1 MTTIASLTVDTDTTG
16 LPDYMAQ
23 ERDRAVAEL
32 TGRGHFRPLDNDAGP
47 YAVRLSVEDGRLVIR
62 AKDAAG
68 ADLTTRVFSLS
79 PYRRIIADYFM
90 MIESYEAAKHGA
102 MCGKLEAIDMGRR
115 GVHNEGAELLQSR
128 LADKIELDH
137 ETARKFFTLICV
149 LHRSHGRLV
158 A

>member
-1 MTTIASLTVDTDTTG
+1 MSKIASLTIDADTNG
-16 LPDYMAQ
+16 LPDYMIG

-32 TGRGHFRPLDNDAGP
+32 IGRGQFQPLDNNTGP
-47 YAVRLSVEDGRLVIR
+47 YDVRLSVEDARLAIR
-62 AKDAAG
+62 MKDSG
-68 ADLTTRVFSLS
+68 GIDLTTHVLSLS

-149 LHRSHGRLV
+149 LHHGHARLV